1 MESNYDSL
9 PSGIKESFKKYF
21 GIIDRMQNEN
31 YAMLYKKNENDCK
44 KHNTIK
50 SRIPIFKQ
58 PVLTKQFVD
67 RLKIN
72 FVSLET
78 VGVCEKT
85 LIGFV
90 QTIPIPPFDQ
100 NKVTI
105 RASWDN
111 WVSYKD
117 IEARKISHA
126 SPHESL
132 YVKQFSNPSFQNYDF
147 SLEFDANNDSMIFFA
162 IRYTNGVKEYW
173 DNNNFHNYCIY

>member
-9 PSGIKESFKKYF
+9 PSGIKENK
-21 GIIDRMQNEN
+21 I
-31 YAMLYKKNENDCK
+31 NENDCK

-58 PVLTKQFVD
+58 PVLTKQFVE

-72 FVSLET
+72 FVFLFLMIKVSLET

-90 QTIPIPPFDQ
+90 QTMLNTLQTP
-100 NKVTI
+100 
-105 RASWDN
+105 
-111 WVSYKD
+111 VSKSIYHF
-117 IEARKISHA
+117 I
-126 SPHESL
+126 L
-132 YVKQFSNPSFQNYDF
+132 QFSYDF
-147 SLEFDANNDSMIFFA
+147 SLEFDKNNDSMIFFA
-162 IRYTNGVKEYW
+162 IRYTNGIKEYW